1 MFSEGKPG
9 YMLKKKEKHKTILVV
24 VQEIR
29 LNHGLC
35 VANFFFFLRQDGQI
49 GQSPGS
55 PVSGSHCGGII
66 GFCHHSWP
74 ML

>member
-1 MFSEGKPG
+1 MFKKKE
-9 YMLKKKEKHKTILVV
+9 KKEKHKSILVV
-24 VQEIR
+24 VQEIW

-35 VANFFFFLRQDGQI
+35 VAKKIFLRQDGQI

-74 ML
+74 IL